1 MRLREKDNVLV
12 INGKDRGKSG
22 EIKQVF
28 PKDGT
33 ALVEGVNI
41 ATKHVKSQGQG
52 REGGIIKTE
61 IPIDV
66 SNLILI
72 CSVCTKPSRIGYK
85 KLDDGTNARLCKLCK
100 EVIE

>member
-1 MRLREKDNVLV
+1 MKLREKDTVLV
-12 INGKDRGKSG
+12 INGKDRGKKG

-28 PKDGT
+28 PKEGR

-41 ATKHVKSQGQG
+41 ATKHVKSQGQAKQ
-52 REGGIIKTE
+52 GGIIKVE
-61 IPIDV
+61 VPIDI

-72 CSVCTKPSRIGYK
+72 CTVCSKPSRVGHK

>member
-66 SNLILI
+66 S
-72 CSVCTKPSRIGYK
+72 T
-85 KLDDGTNARLCKLCK
+85 
-100 EVIE
+100 

>member
-1 MRLREKDNVLV
+1 MKLREKDTVLV
-12 INGKDRGKSG
+12 INGRDRGKRG

-28 PKDGT
+28 PRQGT

-41 ATKHVKSQGQG
+41 ATKHVKSQGQAKQ
-52 REGGIIKTE
+52 GGIIKTE
-61 IPIDV
+61 VPINI
-66 SNLILI
+66 SNLTLI
-72 CSVCTKPSRIGYK
+72 CSVCAKPSRVGYK

>member
-1 MRLREKDNVLV
+1 MKLREKDNVLV
-12 INGKDRGKSG
+12 INGRDRGKSG

-28 PKDGT
+28 PKEGT

-61 IPIDV
+61 IPINV
-66 SNLILI
+66 SNLMRNSFILNKYRSYHI
-72 CSVCTKPSRIGYK
+72 INISLQNSQCVTFHV
-85 KLDDGTNARLCKLCK
+85 D
-100 EVIE
+100 